1 MKLGDGPAIKIQD
14 FSIVSDRRLNDFIV
28 RVATELNIPY
38 QYEVLPYRGTDGG
51 VIQTTK
57 EGIPTGV
64 ISIPTRY
71 LHSQSE
77 MVDYIDVLNCVKL
90 LKTFFCFRRAP
101 AGIAALNGDQTEY
114 IPEKSC
120 RRQTLYA

>member
-1 MKLGDGPAIKIQD
+1 
-14 FSIVSDRRLNDFIV
+14 
-28 RVATELNIPY
+28 
-38 QYEVLPYRGTDGG
+38 LPYGGTDGG

-77 MVDYIDVLNCVKL
+77 MVDYMDVLNCVKL
-90 LKTFFCFRRAP
+90 IKS
-101 AGIAALNGDQTEY
+101 IAERE
-114 IPEKSC
+114 I
-120 RRQTLYA
+120 RI